1 MSVLHQPFPMETHR
15 PAWTRQVSLTK
26 ISKSQA
32 SQNGVPM
39 DNNQEMQY
47 ILSQKHDYGTF
58 VERSSTLISHL
69 KRAVYC
75 NRQSGLVVINFG
87 KQNSEPLGN
96 Y

>member
-15 PAWTRQVSLTK
+15 PAWTQQVSLTK

-58 VERSSTLISHL
+58 VESPQT
-69 KRAVYC
+69 
-75 NRQSGLVVINFG
+75 
-87 KQNSEPLGN
+87 
-96 Y
+96 